1 MYYTGDGAGHKVHSS
16 FVLHREWTRSHT
28 HKKTPL
34 YCTGNGPGHKVHSSV
49 VLHREWTRS
58 QSTLLNC
65 TAQGIDMSQSTLLNC
80 TAQGMNQVTNY
91 TPPFSLL
98 LKGDLLQLLEVL
110 FSYIYIV

>member
-1 MYYTGDGAGHKVHSS
+1 MYYTGDGAGHKVHYS

-28 HKKTPL
+28 KKKPPL

-49 VLHREWTRS
+49 VLHREWTR
-58 QSTLLNC
+58 
-65 TAQGIDMSQSTLLNC
+65 SQSTLLNC